1 MRRLL
6 IVGCGDVA
14 LRMAKLLRGRYR
26 LYALSHSAQRHELLR
41 AHGFIPLPGDLD
53 QPAQLS
59 RLAGLSHD
67 ILHFAPPRAE
77 GTSDLRTGNLIRALQ
92 RTLSIPQRLI
102 YMSTS
107 GVYGDCAGEVVEE
120 HRALRPQSERGQR
133 RLHAERMLREWGRR
147 SGVSIVVLRVPGIYA
162 ADRLPLERLRRGTP
176 ALVQADDAYIN
187 HIHADDLAR
196 IVFAALARGRAGR
209 AYNASDGSWRKMGD
223 YFDLVAESFGL
234 PKPPRISR
242 EQAQATMPEN
252 LLSFMRESRRLS
264 NRRLRKELRVQLRYP
279 TVADGIAE
287 AAARAG
293 DVRAG
298 SPLPRKSS
306 LQPESYT
313 QC

>member
-1 MRRLL
+1 
-6 IVGCGDVA
+6 
-14 LRMAKLLRGRYR
+14 MAKLLRGRYR

-92 RTLSIPQRLI
+92 RTLSIPHRLI

-176 ALVQADDAYIN
+176 ALVQADDAYVN

-196 IVFAALARGRAGR
+196 IVVAALARGRTGR
-209 AYNASDGSWRKMGD
+209 AYNASDGSWCKMGD

-242 EQAQATMPEN
+242 EQAQATMPES

-287 AAARAG
+287 AAACAG
-293 DVRAG
+293 DVRAS